1 MYTMWHTA
9 VLFKSFAPL
18 LLLPFGPE
26 SNSITFYS
34 FSEEEVISVLV
45 PEVCGKHY
53 YDSTL

>member
-26 SNSITFYS
+26 SNSVTFYS

-53 YDSTL
+53 YDSAL